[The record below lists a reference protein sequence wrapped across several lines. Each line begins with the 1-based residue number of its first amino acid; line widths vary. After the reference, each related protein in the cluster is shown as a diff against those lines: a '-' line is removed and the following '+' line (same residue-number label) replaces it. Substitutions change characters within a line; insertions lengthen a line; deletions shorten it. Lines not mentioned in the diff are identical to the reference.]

1 MRGNHVKINPQAFV
15 DMKGNQRIPML
26 TAYTFPV
33 AASIESA
40 GIPIILVGDTVGLV
54 EMGFSTTRDVTIE
67 HIEYHLG
74 AVRRRGRIYVGSRTY
89 PRFTWTIDN
98 Q

>member
-15 DMKGNQRIPML
+15 DMKGNQRTPML
-26 TAYTFPV
+26 IAYTFPI

-40 GIPIILVGDTVGLV
+40 GIPIILVDDSVRMV
-54 EMGFSTTRDVTIE
+54 FSSTKDVTIE

-74 AVRRRGRIYVGSRTY
+74 AVR
-89 PRFTWTIDN
+89 
-98 Q
+98 

>member
-40 GIPIILVGDTVGLV
+40 GYQL
-54 EMGFSTTRDVTIE
+54 
-67 HIEYHLG
+67 Y
-74 AVRRRGRIYVGSRTY
+74 
-89 PRFTWTIDN
+89 W
-98 Q
+98 